1 MIALLRYQTAILLRS
16 HRWIFPLIAY
26 GALISVG
33 AAGSTTLAEGLG
45 WGAAMLVPVLAFLTR
60 SMLTAEPD
68 AARACVAAAAGPVRA
83 QLAALLTAF
92 GGGIVLALAGAVFT
106 LLTSESVAKLPH
118 PPQTVT
124 AKLSATFAHP
134 QVLVAGLVTAVVC
147 LLVGS
152 AVGALCNPPLLRHP
166 GAAMMATLAVAIFAL
181 ASDVSPA
188 GAALHESSAAQ
199 NLPQAAQWPGAVPLI
214 AAACLAAVTWTA
226 STYAA
231 ARRENRSP
239 GAT

>member
-16 HRWIFPLIAY
+16 HRWVFPLIAY
-26 GALISVG
+26 GALVSVG

-45 WGAAMLVPVLAFLTR
+45 WSAAMLVPVLAFLTR

-83 QLAALLTAF
+83 QLAALLAAF
-92 GGGIVLALAGAVFT
+92 GGGIVLAVAGAIFT
-106 LLTSESVAKLPH
+106 LATSESVAKH
-118 PPQTVT
+118 PGGSVADKVT
-124 AKLSATFAHP
+124 ATLDHP
-134 QVLVAGLVTAVVC
+134 VVLVAGLVTALVC

-199 NLPQAAQWPGAVPLI
+199 NLPQVAQWPGTVPLI
-214 AAACLAAVTWTA
+214 AAVCLLAVTWTA